1 VHRIVVDAMGGD
13 RAPED
18 IVAGAAEASL
28 SVGAEIILVG
38 DAAVIGRILPR
49 MRHDGAN
56 VRVHH
61 AGSRVEMDE
70 KPAEAL
76 AAKPDASITVGA
88 DLVARGE
95 GDALVSAGNTGASV
109 LACARRWKLLA
120 GVRRAALAAVYPT
133 ELRRGDKDDPFS
145 LILDVGATIDAT
157 AEDLVT
163 FAVMGSAY
171 ARLVSQ
177 NRRPRVALL
186 SNGAEAGKGPQ
197 AVVHAHELLLQT
209 TELNFIGNIEG
220 LDIPRGVADVVV
232 CSGFVGN
239 VVLKMLE
246 GISET
251 MVRLAR
257 YAHKEKLTW
266 RIGLMALNSAID
278 QMKQL
283 YDWEQYGGAPL
294 LGFEH
299 LFIKAHGRSS
309 ARAIT
314 NAIKVANKALTGNL
328 TGGIART
335 MAELDERRV
344 RASAT
349 S

>member
-1 VHRIVVDAMGGD
+1 M
-13 RAPED
+13 
-18 IVAGAAEASL
+18 
-28 SVGAEIILVG
+28 
-38 DAAVIGRILPR
+38 
-49 MRHDGAN
+49 
-56 VRVHH
+56 
-61 AGSRVEMDE
+61 
-70 KPAEAL
+70 
-76 AAKPDASITVGA
+76 
-88 DLVARGE
+88 
-95 GDALVSAGNTGASV
+95 
-109 LACARRWKLLA
+109 
-120 GVRRAALAAVYPT
+120 YPT
-133 ELRRGDKDDPFS
+133 EVRRGEKNDPFS

-171 ARLVSQ
+171 AKLVSQ

-197 AVVHAHELLLQT
+197 SVVRAHELLLQT
-209 TELNFIGNIEG
+209 TELNFIGNVEG

-266 RIGLMALNSAID
+266 RLGLMALNSAID
-278 QMKQL
+278 QLKQL

-328 TGGIART
+328 CGGIART
-335 MAELDERRV
+335 MIELDDRRN
-344 RASAT
+344 RAAPAAT
-349 S
+349 TS